1 MAKVE
6 TKVTLQEAQDMA
18 ADLIGELAPHFSKA
32 LVAGSIRRGKGDI
45 GDIDIVLIP
54 KDTLFDQIGNIIEVT
69 SGGKKKIYGTYRGR
83 PINLFLTDTQ
93 GWGAQLMTATGPAQ
107 YNIRKRFLVKR
118 KGMKLNEYGL
128 FTADTDEYLAGKTE
142 KDIYDYLGWNNKA
155 PAERE

>member
-1 MAKVE
+1 MSWLHTSVK
-6 TKVTLQEAQDMA
+6 
-18 ADLIGELAPHFSKA
+18 H
-32 LVAGSIRRGKGDI
+32 LVAGSIRRGKEEI

-54 KDTLFDQIGNIIEVT
+54 KDTLFDHIDDIIEVT
-69 SGGKKKIYGTYRGR
+69 SGGQKKIYGTYRGR
-83 PINLFLTDTQ
+83 PINLFLTDTK

-118 KGMKLNEYGL
+118 KGLKLNEYGL
-128 FTADTDEYLAGKTE
+128 FTADTGEYLAGKTE